1 MNKLSR
7 LAFLLI
13 MFASFALP
21 VHASVTGID
30 AGAACDIV
38 AADGDKKPEGEKKPK
53 EGEEEPECD

>member
-13 MFASFALP
+13 MVASFALP

-38 AADGDKKPEGEKKPK
+38 AADGDKKPEGEKPK

>member
-7 LAFLLI
+7 LAFWLI
-13 MFASFALP
+13 MFASFTAP